1 MIKHLLLYIILFLS
15 VNVYSQNDTITVIRK
30 NKLISKKEIIPISL
44 IASGCILNFGN
55 RKYDFQSSIKKT
67 NTNVDDYIQYA
78 PIGIMYISDVIG
90 IKHKNTTFNQTKYL
104 FLSELSAGL
113 IVLFLKRTT
122 NVERPNN
129 HKFSFPSGYTTQ
141 SFVGATTLY
150 NEFKDYNKFT
160 AYSGYLFSTTT
171 GILRITNNK
180 HWISDV
186 LCGAGIGIIVTNII
200 YKLEPLKNWQPF
212 KHNQNL
218 SFYPNYDYMQ
228 QNMTMTVM
236 ITL

>member
-1 MIKHLLLYIILFLS
+1 MKNAIILLLYLMFLLS
-15 VNVYSQNDTITVIRK
+15 VTVYSQKNDTIKK
-30 NKLISKKEIIPISL
+30 NALITKKEIFPISL
-44 IASGCILNFGN
+44 ITAGSILNFGN

-67 NTNVDDYIQYA
+67 NTKADDYIQYA
-78 PIGIMYISDVIG
+78 PIGIMYISDAIG
-90 IKHKNTTFNQTKYL
+90 IKHKNTAFNQTKYL

-113 IVLFLKRTT
+113 IVQLLKNIT
-122 NVERPNN
+122 NIERPNKQN
-129 HKFSFPSGYTTQ
+129 YSFPSMHTTQ

-171 GILRITNNK
+171 GILRMTNNK

-212 KHNQNL
+212 KHSKNL
-218 SFYPNYDYMQ
+218 TFYPNYDYIQ
-228 QNMTMTVM
+228 QNMTMTVK

>member
-1 MIKHLLLYIILFLS
+1 MIKILLISLILLLS
-15 VNVYSQNDTITVIRK
+15 VKAYSQKNDTIRK
-30 NKLISKKEIIPISL
+30 NAFITKKEILPISL
-44 IASGCILNFGN
+44 IATGSILNFGDM
-55 RKYDFQSSIKKT
+55 KYDFQSSIKKT

-78 PIGIMYISDVIG
+78 PIGIMYISDAIG
-90 IKHKNTTFNQTKYL
+90 IKHKNTGFNQTKYL

-113 IVLFLKRTT
+113 IALFLRKTT
-122 NVERPNN
+122 NIERPN
-129 HKFSFPSGYTTQ
+129 KLKDSFPSWHTTQ
-141 SFVGATTLY
+141 SFVGAATLY

-180 HWISDV
+180 HWVSDV

-200 YKLEPLKNWQPF
+200 YNIKPLKNWQPF

-218 SFYPNYDYMQ
+218 TVYPNYDYIK
-228 QNMTMTVM
+228 QNITMTVN